1 MTIFRMHVFTYYC
14 GIIIYVHVS
23 YAYMHDVC
31 KTDESDRIET
41 IFSRYL
47 IIFHDC
53 SCSVNIRFVDFQIIN
68 DTMVGGL
75 ASKNILIIWT
85 SKIRYTN

>member
-1 MTIFRMHVFTYYC
+1 MHVFTYYC
-14 GIIIYVHVS
+14 GIIIYVHVL
-23 YAYMHDVC
+23 YVYMHDVY

-53 SCSVNIRFVDFQIIN
+53 SCSVSIHFVDFHIIN
-68 DTMVGGL
+68 DTMIRIL
-75 ASKNILIIWT
+75 ASKNILIIRT
-85 SKIRYTN
+85 SKIHYTN